1 MFNYLGVMYLSF
13 DEWRKNVLLCCNFN
27 LIFRK
32 SGVENVLN
40 VEICLCFLEYDGQ
53 FCEQCVSGYMCVM
66 LSGGFYVMCVLCQ
79 CNGYLNFCYFE
90 IGVCMEC

>member
-1 MFNYLGVMYLSF
+1 MWLKYNGNWVDEVVIDVMFNYLGVMYLSF

-40 VEICLCFLEYDGQ
+40 VEICLCFLEYDG
-53 FCEQCVSGYMCVM
+53 
-66 LSGGFYVMCVLCQ
+66 
-79 CNGYLNFCYFE
+79 
-90 IGVCMEC
+90 